1 MQWVEE
7 KKGSIQKKRCP
18 PDTIFVPLWLSAFA
32 PLFSCRFWTC
42 YELVMNLY
50 RVETSFDDEM
60 WFLCDILVYCH
71 EYMWNCMSG
80 MQENRKKTK
89 KNPALPSAEPSFA
102 ECWRGTR
109 QSDQTFAE
117 CQHSAKAFFL
127 KNFAECPT
135 WHSAKNFSKK
145 NAECLTRQH
154 SAKKFSKKKFLCR
167 VPDTSALGKGWRQVD
182 GARYLCRVL
191 VWHSANPLPSA
202 CHVALDKDSFA
213 DHFFA
218 E

>member
-1 MQWVEE
+1 
-7 KKGSIQKKRCP
+7 
-18 PDTIFVPLWLSAFA
+18 
-32 PLFSCRFWTC
+32 
-42 YELVMNLY
+42 MNICEIACL
-50 RVETSFDDEM
+50 E
-60 WFLCDILVYCH
+60 C
-71 EYMWNCMSG
+71 
-80 MQENRKKTK
+80 KKTK
-89 KNPALPSAEPSFA
+89 KKSSFASWAFFPAEPSFA

-117 CQHSAKAFFL
+117 CQHSAK
-127 KNFAECPT
+127 
-135 WHSAKNFSKK
+135 NFSKK

-154 SAKKFSKKKFLCR
+154 SAKNFSKKNFLCR

-202 CHVALDKDSFA
+202 CHVALGKDSFA

-218 E
+218 EWALPRAALGKVFADGKGSFAEWGRHSAKVADLVVIYGGSAC